1 MNRKSSTTLT
11 ISAVAFI
18 AALLIDLYLILV
30 YPSMIQVI
38 IAVSLIVVVDTYFLV
53 DGILAKVDE
62 IANLNLDKQNELTKV
77 EKGIYSVAKR
87 EEVSRTQSMSAILDM
102 MLEMKDENSKLLS
115 EIKDDN
121 SKHMKDLME
130 QDKLMTKIQ
139 LKKDVDNTDRV
150 VSSTEKMAV
159 LITKMA
165 TANSRSSNET
175 IEILNDICKEL
186 EQRNGKTEEDR
197 KSTRLNS
204 SHPNPSRM
212 PSSA

>member
-11 ISAVAFI
+11 ICAVAFI

-186 EQRNGKTEEDR
+186 EQRNGKTEDENDY
-197 KSTRLNS
+197 
-204 SHPNPSRM
+204 SHLRIM
-212 PSSA
+212 DKAE

>member
-102 MLEMKDENSKLLS
+102 MLERKVENSKLLS

-121 SKHMKDLME
+121 SKHMKNLME

-186 EQRNGKTEEDR
+186 EQRNGKTEDENDY
-197 KSTRLNS
+197 
-204 SHPNPSRM
+204 SHLRIM
-212 PSSA
+212 DKAE

>member
-1 MNRKSSTTLT
+1 MNCKSSTTLT

-87 EEVSRTQSMSAILDM
+87 EEVSRTHSMSAILDM

-186 EQRNGKTEEDR
+186 EQRNGKTEDENDY
-197 KSTRLNS
+197 
-204 SHPNPSRM
+204 SHLRIM
-212 PSSA
+212 DKAE

>member
-38 IAVSLIVVVDTYFLV
+38 IAVSMIVVVDTYFLV
-53 DGILAKVDE
+53 DGILAKIDE

-87 EEVSRTQSMSAILDM
+87 EEISRTQSMSAILDL
-102 MLEMKDENSKLLS
+102 MLEMKEDNNRLLS

-121 SKHMKDLME
+121 TKHVKDILE

-150 VSSTEKMAV
+150 VNSTEKMAI

-175 IEILNDICKEL
+175 IEILNDICREL
-186 EQRNGKTEEDR
+186 EQRNGKLEDETTDYAHLR
-197 KSTRLNS
+197 IMDK
-204 SHPNPSRM
+204 
-212 PSSA
+212 AE

>member
-186 EQRNGKTEEDR
+186 EQRNGKTEDENDY
-197 KSTRLNS
+197 SPLRL
-204 SHPNPSRM
+204 M
-212 PSSA
+212 DKAE

>member
-121 SKHMKDLME
+121 SKHMKNLME

-159 LITKMA
+159 LITKM
-165 TANSRSSNET
+165 
-175 IEILNDICKEL
+175 
-186 EQRNGKTEEDR
+186 
-197 KSTRLNS
+197 
-204 SHPNPSRM
+204 PSFPCCLPHGRYRWLF
-212 PSSA
+212 

>member
-18 AALLIDLYLILV
+18 AALRIDLYLILV

-121 SKHMKDLME
+121 SKHMKNLME

-186 EQRNGKTEEDR
+186 EQRNGKTEDENDY
-197 KSTRLNS
+197 
-204 SHPNPSRM
+204 SHLRIM
-212 PSSA
+212 DKAE

>member
-121 SKHMKDLME
+121 SKHMKNLME

-186 EQRNGKTEEDR
+186 EQRNGKTEDENDYSQLR
-197 KSTRLNS
+197 IMDK
-204 SHPNPSRM
+204 
-212 PSSA
+212 AE

>member
-150 VSSTEKMAV
+150 VSITEKMAV

-186 EQRNGKTEEDR
+186 EQRNGKTEDENDY
-197 KSTRLNS
+197 
-204 SHPNPSRM
+204 SHLRIM
-212 PSSA
+212 DKAE

>member
-186 EQRNGKTEEDR
+186 EQRNGKTEDEHDY
-197 KSTRLNS
+197 
-204 SHPNPSRM
+204 SHLRIM
-212 PSSA
+212 DKAE

>member
-121 SKHMKDLME
+121 SKHMKNLME

-186 EQRNGKTEEDR
+186 EQRNGKTEDESDY
-197 KSTRLNS
+197 
-204 SHPNPSRM
+204 SHLRIM
-212 PSSA
+212 DKAE

>member
-121 SKHMKDLME
+121 SKHMKNLME

-186 EQRNGKTEEDR
+186 ELRNGKTEDENDY
-197 KSTRLNS
+197 
-204 SHPNPSRM
+204 SHLRIM
-212 PSSA
+212 DKAE

>member
-121 SKHMKDLME
+121 SKHMKNLME

-139 LKKDVDNTDRV
+139 LKKDVDNTARV

-186 EQRNGKTEEDR
+186 EQRNGKTEDENDY
-197 KSTRLNS
+197 
-204 SHPNPSRM
+204 SHLRIM
-212 PSSA
+212 DKAE

>member
-30 YPSMIQVI
+30 YSSMIQVI

-186 EQRNGKTEEDR
+186 EQRNGKTEDA
-197 KSTRLNS
+197 NDY
-204 SHPNPSRM
+204 SHLHIM
-212 PSSA
+212 DKAE

>member
-121 SKHMKDLME
+121 SKHMKDFME

-186 EQRNGKTEEDR
+186 EQRNGKTENENENDY
-197 KSTRLNS
+197 
-204 SHPNPSRM
+204 SHLHIM
-212 PSSA
+212 DKAE

>member
-121 SKHMKDLME
+121 SKHMKNLME

-150 VSSTEKMAV
+150 VSSTE
-159 LITKMA
+159 KMA

-186 EQRNGKTEEDR
+186 EQRNGKTEDENDY
-197 KSTRLNS
+197 
-204 SHPNPSRM
+204 SHLRIM
-212 PSSA
+212 DKAE

>member
-1 MNRKSSTTLT
+1 MNRKSTTLT

-18 AALLIDLYLILV
+18 AALLIDLYLIFV

-87 EEVSRTQSMSAILDM
+87 EEISRTQTMSALFDLITEFKEDNNQ
-102 MLEMKDENSKLLS
+102 MLT

-121 SKHMKDLME
+121 AKHAKDFLE

-139 LKKDVDNTDRV
+139 LKKDIDNTDRV
-150 VSSTEKMAV
+150 VNSTEKMAV

-186 EQRNGKTEEDR
+186 EQRNGNLED
-197 KSTRLNS
+197 SETDF
-204 SHPNPSRM
+204 SHLHVG
-212 PSSA
+212 

>member
-18 AALLIDLYLILV
+18 SALLIDLYLILV

-121 SKHMKDLME
+121 SKHMKNLME

-186 EQRNGKTEEDR
+186 EQRNGKTEDENDY
-197 KSTRLNS
+197 
-204 SHPNPSRM
+204 SHLRIM
-212 PSSA
+212 DKAE

>member
-1 MNRKSSTTLT
+1 MNRKSTTLT

-18 AALLIDLYLILV
+18 AALLIDLYLIFV

-62 IANLNLDKQNELTKV
+62 IANQNLDKQNELTKV

-87 EEVSRTQSMSAILDM
+87 EEISRTQTMSALLDLITEFKEDNNH
-102 MLEMKDENSKLLS
+102 MLT

-121 SKHMKDLME
+121 AKHARDFLE

-186 EQRNGKTEEDR
+186 EQRNGNLED
-197 KSTRLNS
+197 SETDF
-204 SHPNPSRM
+204 SHLHVG
-212 PSSA
+212 

>member
-121 SKHMKDLME
+121 SKHMKNLME

-165 TANSRSSNET
+165 TTNSRSSNET
-175 IEILNDICKEL
+175 IESLNDICKEL
-186 EQRNGKTEEDR
+186 EQRNGKTEDENDY
-197 KSTRLNS
+197 
-204 SHPNPSRM
+204 SHLRIM
-212 PSSA
+212 DKAE

>member
-139 LKKDVDNTDRV
+139 LKKDIDNTDRV

-175 IEILNDICKEL
+175 IEILNDICIERG
-186 EQRNGKTEEDR
+186 QRNGKPEDEHDY
-197 KSTRLNS
+197 
-204 SHPNPSRM
+204 SHLRIM
-212 PSSA
+212 DKAE

>member
-121 SKHMKDLME
+121 SIEEGCRQYRPCGKQHGKDGCF
-130 QDKLMTKIQ
+130 DYK
-139 LKKDVDNTDRV
+139 
-150 VSSTEKMAV
+150 
-159 LITKMA
+159 
-165 TANSRSSNET
+165 
-175 IEILNDICKEL
+175 
-186 EQRNGKTEEDR
+186 NGNR
-197 KSTRLNS
+197 KFTFFQ
-204 SHPNPSRM
+204 
-212 PSSA
+212 